1 MDTTGELGGCGNF
14 EDESW
19 SMQNV
24 FTAVAN
30 SVSVKTFLAIT
41 EIQNFNYRHYD
52 FPECGYPTG
61 S

>member
-30 SVSVKTFLAIT
+30 SVSVK
-41 EIQNFNYRHYD
+41 D
-52 FPECGYPTG
+52 FPGHNGNPELQLPTLRLP
-61 S
+61 